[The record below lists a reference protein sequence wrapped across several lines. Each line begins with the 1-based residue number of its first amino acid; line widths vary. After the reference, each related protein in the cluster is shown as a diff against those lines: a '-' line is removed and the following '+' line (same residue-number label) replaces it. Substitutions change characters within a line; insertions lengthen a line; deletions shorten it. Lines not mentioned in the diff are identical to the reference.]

1 MKTNILTFL
10 LALTF
15 LLFFSSSVFG
25 QKPEVKNE
33 NTSKDSIDTRF
44 ADVLKVPDVERVKPK
59 YDYDNLNEHMLIIN

>member
-33 NTSKDSIDTRF
+33 NTSKAKNPI
-44 ADVLKVPDVERVKPK
+44 
-59 YDYDNLNEHMLIIN
+59 IINVAIMSLVELRAELFYYKVGEI

>member
-33 NTSKDSIDTRF
+33 NTSKAKSPIIVNVAIMSLVELRTELFYYKVGRF
-44 ADVLKVPDVERVKPK
+44 
-59 YDYDNLNEHMLIIN
+59 NLI

>member
-33 NTSKDSIDTRF
+33 NTSKAKNPIIVNVAIMSLVELRAELFYYKVGRF
-44 ADVLKVPDVERVKPK
+44 
-59 YDYDNLNEHMLIIN
+59 NLI